1 MALSF
6 DTTFLIDLY
15 RETGRGHEGH
25 ATRFLKAHAEH
36 ELHLSIVVMAEFAD
50 GFDQLESPILQE
62 TVRRFVIHAID
73 LPVAEVYWEIFRSLK
88 DTGKLIGANDL
99 WIAAT
104 SIQADLPLVT
114 RNTREFLR
122 VPGLEVRAY

>member
-15 RETGRGHEGH
+15 RELGRGVEGR
-25 ATRFLKAHAEH
+25 AFRFLQAHAEH
-36 ELHLSIVVMAEFAD
+36 ELHLSVVVVAEFAT
-50 GFDQLESPILQE
+50 GFDELESPILQE
-62 TVRRFVIHAID
+62 TVRRFIIHAID
-73 LPVAEVYWEIFRSLK
+73 VPVAHVYREIFRSLK
-88 DTGKLIGANDL
+88 RSGRLIGANDL

-104 SIQADLPLVT
+104 SMKANLPLVT

-122 VPGLEVRAY
+122 VSGLDV